1 MNNTTVKNASEA
13 QYALYTKMTTIK
25 AKAMEEKN
33 IVAVTQEEFMAL
45 TSRQASDKINALQT
59 LVAIFPMTE
68 AQSSL
73 IVSLCERGGMPT
85 PKTEGWTSKQASDF
99 ITKANAFIASKPAL
113 ATDKQVE
120 RITLYVN
127 AGLLTMEGIQ
137 KVYKVDEVKKMPKKD
152 ASQICEEFEEAY
164 RTWRDT
170 HVTDKQ
176 IEYVQSLQ
184 ERLGDA
190 VIGKEELMIM
200 TRETA
205 SELIA
210 QLEKEW
216 KNRQEYAS
224 QQVGNYKDL
233 TDRSKEFEAKMKL
246 SIGEREFD
254 DKIAMC
260 NKLYVLIGQQPE
272 GLETVGFNEVDEMI
286 GNLVALARMYVED
299 SAIVEA
305 LQLFELKDIL
315 PEGAEA

>member
-1 MNNTTVKNASEA
+1 MNTEVKKASEA
-13 QYALYTKMTTIK
+13 QYSLYEKMTTIK
-25 AKAMEEKN
+25 AKAMEEKG
-33 IVAVTQEEFMAL
+33 ITAISKEAFMEL

-59 LVAIFPMTE
+59 LVAVFQMTE
-68 AQSSL
+68 AQSGL
-73 IVSLCERGGMPT
+73 IANLCERAGMPA

-99 ITKANAFIASKPAL
+99 ITKINAFIASKPAL
-113 ATDKQVE
+113 ATDKQAE
-120 RITLYVN
+120 RIQLYVN
-127 AGLLTMEGIQ
+127 AGLLTMEGIT
-137 KVYKVDEVKKMPKKD
+137 KVYKVEEIKKLSKKD
-152 ASQICEEFEEAY
+152 ASQLCEEFEDSY

-190 VIGKEELMIM
+190 IIGKDELMIM

-216 KNRQEYAS
+216 NNRKEYAS

-254 DKIAMC
+254 DKITMC
-260 NKLYVLIGQQPE
+260 NKLYVLMGQQPE
-272 GLETVGFNEVDEMI
+272 GLETVGFNEVDNLV
-286 GNLVALARMYVED
+286 GNLVAMARMYVED
-299 SAIVEA
+299 NAIVEA
-305 LQLFELKDIL
+305 LGLFELKDVL